1 MVRAAVEIT
10 AGGVGSSPYIV
21 DAMFLPKPVLF
32 FENCLNENNFRHNF
46 QSDNG

>member
-1 MVRAAVEIT
+1 MVRTAAEIT
-10 AGGVGSSPYIV
+10 AGGVGSPYIV

-46 QSDNG
+46 QSDSG